1 MRHEPLLA
9 SLKRCQVALAKRSVL
24 SVVAVLGALFSA
36 NCGELPTSSS
46 DFAASFSD
54 RNATALKPKPASSLE
69 WTVVKSMTNDGGYM
83 ALDGV
88 DVVCS
93 FPQGALPV
101 DATTITAQMK
111 LNAPRG
117 QATRIEFDFQPSM
130 EFEKPVKLIV
140 SNNYLA
146 GTNRRYTLWF
156 FDPEDGR
163 WEEEDHEDVV
173 PGQPIIF
180 DIFHYSGYALS
191 R

>member
-1 MRHEPLLA
+1 MRCEPLLA
-9 SLKRCQVALAKRSVL
+9 SLRRCQAALTNRQAL
-24 SVVAVLGALFSA
+24 SVIALLGMLFSA
-36 NCGELPTSSS
+36 NCGDLSTSPS
-46 DFAASFSD
+46 DIAGSFSSL
-54 RNATALKPKPASSLE
+54 NATAVKPKPSSSLE
-69 WTVVKSMTNDGGYM
+69 WTVVKPMTNEGGYI
-83 ALDGV
+83 ALDGA

-101 DATTITAQMK
+101 DATTITVQMR

-130 EFEKPVKLIV
+130 EFEKSVKLIL
-140 SNNYLA
+140 SSNYLA

-156 FDPEDGR
+156 FDPQDR
-163 WEEEDHEDVV
+163 QWQQEDHEDVV

-180 DIFHYSGYALS
+180 DIFHYSSYAVS

>member
-9 SLKRCQVALAKRSVL
+9 SLKRCQAALAKRSVQ
-24 SVVAVLGALFSA
+24 VVALLGALLSA
-36 NCGELPTSSS
+36 NCGDLPTSPS
-46 DFAASFSD
+46 DFAGSSSD
-54 RNATALKPKPASSLE
+54 LNTTAVKPKPSSGLE
-69 WTVVKSMTNDGGYM
+69 WTVVQPMTNDGGYI

-101 DATTITAQMK
+101 DATTITARMK

-130 EFEKPVKLIV
+130 EFVKPVKLILV
-140 SNNYLA
+140 NNYLA
-146 GTNRRYTLWF
+146 GTSRKYTLWF
-156 FDPEDGR
+156 YDPEDRR
-163 WEEEDHEDVV
+163 WEREDEEEIKD
-173 PGQPIIF
+173 GQPIVF
-180 DIFHYSGYALS
+180 DIFHYSGYAVS

>member
-9 SLKRCQVALAKRSVL
+9 SLKRCHAALAKRGVL
-24 SVVAVLGALFSA
+24 VVALLGALLSA
-36 NCGELPTSSS
+36 NCGDLPTSPS
-46 DFAASFSD
+46 DFAGSSSD
-54 RNATALKPKPASSLE
+54 LNTTAVKPKPSSGLE
-69 WTVVKSMTNDGGYM
+69 WTVVQPMTSDGGYI

-93 FPQGALPV
+93 FPRGALPV
-101 DATTITAQMK
+101 DATTITARMK

-130 EFEKPVKLIV
+130 EFKKSIKLIV

-146 GTNRRYTLWF
+146 GTNPRYTLWF
-156 FDPEDGR
+156 FDPESGQWDR
-163 WEEEDHEDVV
+163 EDHEDVV

-180 DIFHYSGYALS
+180 DIFHYSSYAIS

>member
-9 SLKRCQVALAKRSVL
+9 RLKRCQTALAKRSVL
-24 SVVAVLGALFSA
+24 SVVALLGALFST
-36 NCGELPTSSS
+36 NCGELPTSPS
-46 DFAASFSD
+46 DFAGSSSD
-54 RNATALKPKPASSLE
+54 LNVTALKPKPSSGLE
-69 WTVVKSMTNDGGYM
+69 WTVVKPMTNGGGYI

-101 DATTITAQMK
+101 DATTITARMK

-130 EFEKPVKLIV
+130 EFEKPIKLIV

-146 GTNRRYTLWF
+146 GANPRYTLWF
-156 FDPEDGR
+156 FDPEDGQ
-163 WEEEDHEDVV
+163 WEREDHEDVV

-180 DIFHYSGYALS
+180 DILHYSGYALS

>member
-1 MRHEPLLA
+1 MRYERLLA
-9 SLKRCQVALAKRSVL
+9 RLKRCPAALAKRGVL
-24 SVVAVLGALFSA
+24 SVVALLGALFSV
-36 NCGELPTSSS
+36 NCGDLSTSPS
-46 DFAASFSD
+46 DLAGSFSD
-54 RNATALKPKPASSLE
+54 LDATAVKPKPSSGLE
-69 WTVVKSMTNDGGYM
+69 WTVVQPMTKAGGYI

-101 DATTITAQMK
+101 DATTITARMK

-130 EFEKPVKLIV
+130 EFEKSIKLIL

-146 GTNRRYTLWF
+146 GTSSRYTLWF
-156 FDPEDGR
+156 FDPEDGQ
-163 WEEEDHEDVV
+163 WEREDHEDVV
-173 PGQPIIF
+173 PGLPIIF
-180 DIFHYSGYALS
+180 DILHYSSYAVS